1 MEWRVVLVMKLTS
14 ATGCNKSSRGFT
26 LIEIL
31 VVLIIIGIASS
42 LIFLNLSSASSISKN
57 QSSFQNAF
65 NFLTEESIITGNII
79 GWHANN
85 ENEFSYILDYRNTF
99 IGNLDNP
106 YSNNWNDLS
115 SYRKTY
121 KSSDGS
127 IIDFENYEEDL
138 PLLIFYPSGENS
150 GGIISI
156 FLDDY
161 TQQITINTNGKI
173 ISEITSN

>member
-1 MEWRVVLVMKLTS
+1 MAWRVVLVMKLTL

-42 LIFLNLSSASSISKN
+42 LIFLNFSSASSISKN

-85 ENEFSYILDYRNTF
+85 ENDFSYILDYKNTF

-106 YSNNWNDLS
+106 YSNNLNDLS

-156 FLDDY
+156 FLNDY

>member
-1 MEWRVVLVMKLTS
+1 MGCLGEMVRILILEI
-14 ATGCNKSSRGFT
+14 GCNKKKKGFT
-26 LIEIL
+26 LIEVL
-31 VVLIIIGIASS
+31 VVLVIIGITSS
-42 LIFLNLSSASSISKN
+42 LLFLNIGLTDTVSKN
-57 QSSFQNAF
+57 KLSLSTLF
-65 NFLTEESIITGNII
+65 NYLSEESIITGNII

-85 ENEFSYILDYRNTF
+85 ENEFSYILDYKNTF

-121 KSSDGS
+121 KSSDGY